1 VSQKI
6 NLKAKN
12 VNPIIDEFH
21 KLKIINKKRLLKIS
35 NQTRDKKVKV
45 YRDPKTKVI
54 LLEKYLTGINYYQEI
69 KQKEKQ
75 SNKYLNKFTYTKI
88 NDFKYIKTANLQD
101 DIRRNLIFR
110 KFLLNKSILD
120 YGCGWGSFLHLSKN
134 IAQKLSGIE
143 IRTNCINFIKKK
155 SNFITLKKNLDEFDE
170 KFDTITL
177 FHVLE
182 HLPNQVKNLILIRK
196 KLKNRGKIII
206 EVPSAQDLLL
216 NIENFYE
223 FKKFTFWSEHLV
235 LHTEYSLKKI
245 LKNAGFKKIK
255 ISFLQR
261 YDLNNHIGWFLKKK
275 PGGHEFYKSLFL
287 RKENEAYKEFLIKI
301 KKTDTLIAVAE

>member
-1 VSQKI
+1 MSQKI
-6 NLKAKN
+6 NHKVKN
-12 VNPIIDEFH
+12 FNPIVDEFH

-45 YRDPKTKVI
+45 YQDPKTKVI
-54 LLEKYLTGINYYQEI
+54 LLEKYLTDINYYREI

-75 SNKYLNKFTYTKI
+75 SNKYLDKFTYTKI

-101 DIRRNLIFR
+101 DIRRNLTFR

-143 IRTNCINFIKKK
+143 IRPNCINFIKKK

-206 EVPSAQDLLL
+206 EVPSAQDFLL
-216 NIENFYE
+216 NIENLYE

-235 LHTEYSLKKI
+235 LHSEYSLKKI

-255 ISFLQR
+255 ISFFQR

-287 RKENEAYKEFLIKI
+287 SKENEAYKEFLVKI